1 MLEKDRELAEK
12 GVAGEIG
19 MITGAMRR
27 LLTTIRKQNVRT
39 INQYN
44 TLRGA
49 VDNELKGSE
58 KAGMAFYPLVDM
70 PPERVE
76 PEVDDTGLTTG
87 STVTVGGVTYVV
99 D

>member
-1 MLEKDRELAEK
+1 MSPE
-12 GVAGEIG
+12 
-19 MITGAMRR
+19 TMRR

-49 VDNELKGSE
+49 VDGELKGSQ
-58 KAGMAFYPLVDM
+58 KAGMAFYPLVDL

-76 PEVDDTGLTTG
+76 PEVDDTDLTTG
-87 STVTVGGVTYVV
+87 STVTVGGATYVV

>member
-1 MLEKDRELAEK
+1 MSAK
-12 GVAGEIG
+12 
-19 MITGAMRR
+19 TMRR

-39 INQYN
+39 ISQYN

-49 VDNELKGSE
+49 VNGELKGSE

-76 PEVDDTGLTTG
+76 PEVDDTPSTPG
-87 STVTVGGVTYVV
+87 STVTVGGVDYVV
-99 D
+99 DQ